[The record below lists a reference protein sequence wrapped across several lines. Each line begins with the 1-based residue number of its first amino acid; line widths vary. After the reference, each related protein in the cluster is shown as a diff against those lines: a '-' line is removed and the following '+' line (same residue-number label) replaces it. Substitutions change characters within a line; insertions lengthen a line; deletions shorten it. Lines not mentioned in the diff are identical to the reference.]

1 MKDESFVG
9 ETVFFIKIL
18 PPALLPLAS
27 YLNVVEFIYPL
38 PLPEFI
44 AYFLIIELI
53 ALLFPA
59 WIIAPCYTAKPLFP
73 FPTNDIWAL
82 YYWF

>member
-1 MKDESFVG
+1 
-9 ETVFFIKIL
+9 
-18 PPALLPLAS
+18 
-27 YLNVVEFIYPL
+27 VEFIYPL